1 MHTGFQVIFDWIITF
16 MIILL
21 TVMFGMAIFAQN
33 NNQQTANSAVQ
44 SALMAARNDDG
55 RMVRGVFV
63 VDRAKFMDYIEHSNV
78 PYWHQNRFKDNDGK
92 NALRFKVQFIPDTS
106 EEAVKFNHNDDRE
119 NKNDLAIKAVKLVV
133 FDSRKKQ
140 DGHYYTVDSVNFTI
154 SSHVVNITD
163 DMTDD
168 RHYNNDQ
175 YLYNYYDQ
183 NQDKIIGYE

>member
-63 VDRAKFMDYIEHSNV
+63 VDRA
-78 PYWHQNRFKDNDGK
+78 
-92 NALRFKVQFIPDTS
+92 
-106 EEAVKFNHNDDRE
+106 
-119 NKNDLAIKAVKLVV
+119 
-133 FDSRKKQ
+133 
-140 DGHYYTVDSVNFTI
+140 
-154 SSHVVNITD
+154 
-163 DMTDD
+163 
-168 RHYNNDQ
+168 
-175 YLYNYYDQ
+175 
-183 NQDKIIGYE
+183 